1 MKERAVRKYP
11 LFFAFALI
19 CVGAFVLIIG
29 LGGEETPYSRDEL
42 KEFHSE
48 LVEDANNVGPRY
60 RTFKTSEFG
69 GRPVYLTDLL
79 LNGTTGPQFSNMMR
93 MGTRV
98 DFHVKI
104 SDLEKL
110 EAGKRAYVHA
120 VGLVANGETI
130 VDVDAV
136 IADQGPA
143 QSRRKFAYG
152 MVGGIM
158 LLGGILFGFS
168 KYKRIPPRA
177 ERPQP

>member
-11 LFFAFALI
+11 LFFAFALV

-29 LGGEETPYSRDEL
+29 LGGEESSYTRTDL

-48 LVEDANNVGPRY
+48 LLEDANNVGPRY
-60 RTFKTSEFG
+60 RTFKTREFG
-69 GRPVYLTDLL
+69 GLPVYLSDLL
-79 LNGTTGPQFSNMMR
+79 LNGTTGPQFSITMR
-93 MGTRV
+93 KGTQV

-110 EAGKRAYVHA
+110 AAGKREYVHA
-120 VGLVANGETI
+120 VGLKANGETI

-168 KYKRIPPRA
+168 KYKRTPPRI
-177 ERPQP
+177 ERTHP